1 MKIHHSKVFIPQNC
15 SCLETLQETLFPKLD
30 TLCNMGFVEQFVAL
44 LQRDHDSTHEHLL
57 AALLALTQGHP
68 PSIEECRRSEF
79 LLRELLDNRIELIKD
94 RDECL
99 VIYFC
104 IYFGCVYCFCNFF
117 NRAFYRK
124 KLNIAARYYR

>member
-1 MKIHHSKVFIPQNC
+1 
-15 SCLETLQETLFPKLD
+15 
-30 TLCNMGFVEQFVAL
+30 MGFVEQFVAL

-79 LLRELLDNRIELIKD
+79 LFREFLDNRIELVKD

-99 VIYFC
+99 VNFLNLCVNGLYNLVSIRFTGGSRILPYSIIGYFQR
-104 IYFGCVYCFCNFF
+104 GYC
-117 NRAFYRK
+117 
-124 KLNIAARYYR
+124 

>member
-1 MKIHHSKVFIPQNC
+1 MRIHPSKVLFTFISFSICTLTNT
-15 SCLETLQETLFPKLD
+15 CLLD

-57 AALLALTQGHP
+57 AALLALTQSHP

-79 LLRELLDNRIELIKD
+79 LFREFLDNRIELIGD

-99 VIYFC
+99 VIIISQYLKMRSNS
-104 IYFGCVYCFCNFF
+104 NFEF
-117 NRAFYRK
+117 SFDRRK
-124 KLNIAARYYR
+124 PSIAALCCR